1 MLLLGLF
8 SLLLAPAQAQEPT
21 AQDVQSGT
29 SPARTAQMEDIRRSQ
44 NQFVI
49 SKALDAG
56 DVFYNTGDYTKAEE
70 RYRFALNSS
79 SPEGITAKFYARA
92 SGGLARV
99 RIAQAA
105 DARKNSDYPRAFAL
119 LNDAVQFDPSTKPVV
134 DQQIALT
141 KQEQI
146 KDRDER
152 RNPEGIAK
160 NPVVTPEFKDQVA
173 AVQRLLFEGDRFF
186 ETGQYARADERYR
199 QVLVIDQYNKAARQK
214 LERLERYKQRAAE
227 VAHATSREDAI
238 YDIERRWSQRELPE
252 VAQNGGE
259 AAPATESNIAR
270 LSNKLAAIKIDNI
283 SFVGT
288 PVDDA
293 IRILQDKAKQA
304 DPTGEGIN
312 FVLKLRPTVVPAAP
326 GAPGARGGAAAVAA
340 TEAPASSAPPSVTLS
355 LNNVS
360 LAEVLRLL
368 TQLTNLKYKV
378 EEYAVFILP
387 STESSD
393 VLIPRTFLVPPGF
406 FVGGLTAPKSTTSR
420 TGTTSI
426 ATTVES
432 IKADVKQQLIDQ
444 GVDFP
449 PGATAAYL
457 SGSSKLVV
465 KNTPDQMDRIDALI
479 QAASQEED
487 PQVEIETKFAEFTD
501 NALHEL
507 VVNWAIAANHHTDQN
522 QVLSTDPNLTNGN
535 GNLTAL
541 NTPAANSILSSGR
554 TALRGAADLQEDS
567 LDGLLQTPP
576 SGIPSVNGTVQTY
589 SQASFFM
596 GGVLGGKAF
605 GVLATMIDQMKGV
618 DLLSAPK
625 ITTKNRTQAKIE
637 ISQQMT
643 YPNQFTAPTYNGSLV
658 QYNGQ
663 ATDLV
668 TPPNPSSFDKAS
680 IGVTMD
686 VTPVAYAD
694 KRIDLELKPE
704 VTDFEG
710 FIDYGAAIEEGSTLD
725 PTISPLEI
733 YHIRQPVFNNRKI
746 TTKLQVIDGQTVVMG
761 GLVRE
766 DTQVIDDKVPI
777 LGDLPLVGRA
787 FRSKIDQKTKRN
799 LIIFITA
806 RIIRST
812 GKPKFAMIDASLA
825 QPTPPVPVDT
835 VVTAASNDS
844 KSLVNPAATG
854 TAPAAAALPTR

>member
-8 SLLLAPAQAQEPT
+8 SLLLARPAAAQEPT
-21 AQDVQSGT
+21 AQDVQSGN
-29 SPARTAQMEDIRRSQ
+29 SPARMAQMEDVRRSQ

-49 SKALDAG
+49 SKALDAA
-56 DVFYNTGDYTKAEE
+56 DIFYNTGDYTKAEE

-92 SGGLARV
+92 TSGLARV

-119 LNDAVQFDPSTKPVV
+119 LNDALQLDPSTQQVV

-146 KDRDER
+146 KDREER

-160 NPVVTPEFKDQVA
+160 NPVVTPDFKDQVA

-252 VAQNGGE
+252 VTQNGGD
-259 AAPATESNIAR
+259 AAPAVESNIAR
-270 LSNKLAAIKIDNI
+270 LTNKLAAIKIDNI

-293 IRILQDKAKQA
+293 IHILQDKAKQA
-304 DPTGEGIN
+304 DPSGEGIN
-312 FVLKLRPTVVPAAP
+312 FVLKLRPTIVPAA
-326 GAPGARGGAAAVAA
+326 AGARTTTAAVAQ
-340 TEAPASSAPPSVTLS
+340 APASSTPPSVTLS

-393 VLIPRTFLVPPGF
+393 VLIPRTFIVPPGF
-406 FVGGLTAPKSTTSR
+406 FVGGLSAPKSSTSR
-420 TGTTSI
+420 TGNASI

-457 SGSSKLVV
+457 AGSSKLVV
-465 KNTPDQMDRIDALI
+465 KNTPDQMDRIESLI
-479 QAASQEED
+479 QSASQEED

-507 VVNWAIAANHHTDQN
+507 VVNWAVAANHRSGDA

-535 GNLTAL
+535 GSLPAL
-541 NTPAANSILSSGR
+541 DRPGQSSVLYAGR

-576 SGIPSVNGTVQTY
+576 SGIPSVNGSVQTF

-596 GGVLGGKAF
+596 GGIVGGKGF
-605 GVLATMIDQMKGV
+605 GILATMIDQMKGV

-663 ATDLV
+663 PTDLV

-686 VTPVAYAD
+686 VTPTAYAD

-710 FIDYGAAIEEGSTLD
+710 FIDYGAAIEEGSTVD
-725 PTISPLEI
+725 ATISPLEV

-777 LGDLPLVGRA
+777 LGDLPGVGRL
-787 FRSKIDQKTKRN
+787 FRSKVDQKTRRN

-812 GKPKFAMIDASLA
+812 GKPKFAMVDASLA
-825 QPTPPVPVDT
+825 QPTPPVPIDT

-854 TAPAAAALPTR
+854 TAPAPSELPTR